1 MWWCLPSFSSS
12 EGCRALSALKGWWN
26 WNPRCQ
32 RQRAALNR
40 WAALLLSVSLRGE
53 SRAQVQSCLP
63 LQLFTADSK
72 KSPRKVSKNG
82 PHCSPDNAHWART
95 ILLLNWVLC
104 LAKKEFLVFE
114 PRGHSSLSYP
124 NLTSTS
130 LPSTHSLTGNLLC
143 GPLTPQ
149 VPKFIY
155 TCFCLPQG
163 DSFWAP
169 EDQFFLF
176 AVAGVWTGLEL
187 HVDF

>member
-12 EGCRALSALKGWWN
+12 EGCRAPSALKGWWN

-53 SRAQVQSCLP
+53 SMAQVQSCPL

-72 KSPRKVSKNG
+72 KSPRKVSKDG

-95 ILLLNWVLC
+95 ILLLNCVLC

-114 PRGHSSLSYP
+114 PRGHSYP

-130 LPSTHSLTGNLLC
+130 LPSTRSLTGNLLC
-143 GPLTPQ
+143 GPPL
-149 VPKFIY
+149 PKCPNSSIHASV
-155 TCFCLPQG
+155 CLREIL
-163 DSFWAP
+163 FWAP

-187 HVDF
+187 HVNF